1 MKYIH
6 NILLIIGLLVLFN
19 GSIFSLDIPES
30 ETALLKS
37 GNSGTEFLF
46 SIPPSYNE
54 SGQTPV
60 VKVLVSSTYVTDVNI
75 EIPASNY
82 SQTKQTNK
90 NSTIE
95 FVIDQN
101 DAEPITHYGITDKKK
116 EATIY
121 QKAGIHITADKPVIV
136 YVIIQNGTVT
146 EGFMALPTSTLGT
159 EYITMA
165 YNEPD
170 MNTPGWF
177 SPFTTITATENNTS
191 VKFTMGGDE
200 SVSSEIA
207 MNSGATL
214 KNGESIERIMNKGDV
229 WVFSINGKGQD
240 LSGSLIEATKPVAVV
255 SGVNCAQI
263 PQGNTP
269 CNYIV
274 EMEMPTN
281 IYGKRYFITPNK
293 DRVYNG
299 IVRVYSAEANATIYR
314 NGSQIGNISE
324 KGEYLEF
331 RLWDKND
338 SNEEPNPPKVAAISS
353 NKYIAVVYYN
363 PGSQE
368 DYFID
373 NSIIDNA
380 YMMQIMPAEQFSNIA
395 YVSSPNAVAT
405 NKPFNNN
412 KLLITYESEG
422 GSVPADLELSKL
434 DLDNGVTE
442 WKKVKD
448 LVDNSNSFEG
458 NYNGKHIGSVTLDIS
473 IEGSY
478 VLKSE
483 SHKFSVQSISGLGN
497 YSPYGFP
504 SGGRFSSNQDND
516 HTPPTI
522 SYRLSC
528 DGEVASSGYGI
539 FDYDNNYKRT
549 TNLKY
554 YEFRNLDN
562 YELEILHSSKDSVSW
577 TLSRID
583 DELPASAEIYM
594 IDEFGNDTTEQI
606 NYNLF
611 EYSYTNENGYTNN
624 PNFSK
629 RIFRDTIRNLSADN
643 DLYIVQTY
651 YNTPNSGFEVIG
663 YEPETW
669 RYGDSIPPLGE
680 LVIISEFKNENIEN
694 GIEYNDSLYVAFGL
708 FVKTAPEGCK
718 GKPIFIKKFD
728 VEYPKYKLQS
738 GNEIED
744 IENDNAKIRIQD
756 TLFNLSNKYPLY
768 ITEIAL
774 KYGDKGFEFDRVIPN
789 SWAIG
794 DSIPPNES
802 IIVEMIYDPSH
813 TLQTDEEQIVID
825 SLGIEVSAFGNEG
838 VLEPIAFT
846 YLTEQKAEIKA
857 KTESSIKYEDSK
869 YDIIINKNQLILDG
883 DIYKNNVKS
892 LNIYDIEGNIIVE
905 FIDDSDN
912 IYELQEI
919 ANGTYFVVIEI
930 NKEKIVK
937 KIILTN

>member
-1 MKYIH
+1 MNYIY
-6 NILLIIGLLVLFN
+6 NILILIGLLVLSN
-19 GSIFSLDIPES
+19 SSIFSLDIPES

-60 VKVLVSSTYVTDVNI
+60 VKVLVSSSFDSDVKV
-75 EIPASNY
+75 EIPESNY

-95 FVIDQN
+95 FVIDQD
-101 DAEPITHYGITDKKK
+101 DAEPISHYGITDKKK
-116 EATIY
+116 EATIF
-121 QKAGIHITADKPVIV
+121 QKAAVYIKADKPVIV

-146 EGFMALPTSTLGT
+146 EGFMALPTAVLGT

-177 SPFTTITATENNTS
+177 SPFTTIAATDNNTS

-214 KNGESIERIMNKGDV
+214 RKGESIERLMNKGDV
-229 WVFSINGKGQD
+229 WVLSINGKGQD
-240 LSGSLIEATKPVAVV
+240 LSGSLIEATKPIAVV

-274 EMEMPTN
+274 EMEMPTSML
-281 IYGKRYFITPNK
+281 GDSYFVTPNMG
-293 DRVYNG
+293 RVYNG
-299 IVRVYSAEANATIYR
+299 FVRVYSSEANATIYR
-314 NGSQIGNISE
+314 DGIQIGNISE

-331 RLWDKND
+331 RLWEKND
-338 SNEEPNPPKVAAISS
+338 SNDDPNPPKVAAISS
-353 NKYIAVVYYN
+353 NKNIAVVYYN

-373 NSIIDNA
+373 NLIFDNA
-380 YMMQIMPAEQFSNIA
+380 YMMQIVPLEQFANIA
-395 YVSSPNAVAT
+395 YVSSPNAIAT
-405 NKPFNNN
+405 NKPFNSNR
-412 KLLITYESEG
+412 LLITYESED
-422 GSVPADLELSKL
+422 GSVPADLVLAKL
-434 DLDNGVTE
+434 DIDNGVTE

-448 LVDNSNSFEG
+448 LVDNSNTFEG
-458 NYNGKHIGSVTLDIS
+458 KYNGKQIGSATLDIS

-483 SHKFSVQSISGLGN
+483 LHKFSVQSISGLGN

-504 SGGRFSSNQDND
+504 SGGSFGSNLDND
-516 HTPPTI
+516 HTPPTT
-522 SYRLSC
+522 SYRMGC
-528 DGEVASSGYGI
+528 DGEVVSSWYGI

-549 TNLKY
+549 MNLKY

-562 YELEILHSSKDSVSW
+562 YELEILYSSKDSVSW

-583 DELPASAEIYM
+583 DELSASAEIFM

-629 RIFRDTIRNLSADN
+629 RIIRDTIHNLSAEN
-643 DLYIVQTY
+643 DLYIVQMSY
-651 YNTPNSGFEVIG
+651 MTPNSGFEVIG

-669 RYGDSIPPLGE
+669 READSIPPLGE
-680 LVIISEFKNENIEN
+680 LVIISEFEKENIEN

-708 FVKTAPEGCK
+708 FVKTAPEGCR
-718 GKPIFIKKFD
+718 GAPIFIKKFD
-728 VEYPKYKLQS
+728 VEYPTYELQS

-744 IENDNAKIRIQD
+744 IENDDAKIRIQD

-768 ITEIAL
+768 ITDITL

-789 SWAIG
+789 SWAVG
-794 DSIPPNES
+794 DSIPPNQS
-802 IIVEMIYDPSH
+802 IIIEMIYDRSH
-813 TLQTDEEQIVID
+813 TLQTNEEKIVID
-825 SLGIEVSAFGNEG
+825 SLGIEVSAFDNAG

-846 YLTEQKAEIKA
+846 YLTEQKAKIKA
-857 KTESSIKYEDSK
+857 KTESSIKYKDSK
-869 YDIIINKNQLILDG
+869 YNIIINHNELILDG
-883 DIYKNNVKS
+883 DYYKNHIESIK
-892 LNIYDIEGNIIVE
+892 LFDIEGNEIVK
-905 FIDDSDN
+905 F
-912 IYELQEI
+912 I
-919 ANGTYFVVIEI
+919 ANSSNTYKILDIASGIYFVVIDM
-930 NKEKIVK
+930 NNEKIVK